1 MKYAAID
8 FETAYWGPGSACSLG
23 ISVSDGNEITEE
35 WYRLIRPYR
44 MNFDPIC
51 MRVNGIYPDDVEKE
65 PAFPAFWKE
74 VAERL
79 EGSIVFAHNARFDM
93 GVLASVLDVYDLP
106 DIHFLYGDTVA
117 VSRMLWKELP
127 NHKLDTVAGSL
138 GYDFNH
144 HQALDDAR
152 ACEMIVRKAVEKT
165 EAATIKEMMVQ
176 LKLPL
181 KKFAVKRTHVP
192 GSMGLTAP
200 VLWHRKAR

>member
-23 ISVSDGNEITEE
+23 ISVSDGEKITDE
-35 WYRLIRPYR
+35 WYRLIKPYS
-44 MNFDPIC
+44 MKFDLDC
-51 MRVNGIYPDDVEKE
+51 VRVNGIYPDDVEKE
-65 PAFPAFWKE
+65 PPFPFYWKE

-117 VSRMLWKELP
+117 MARVLWKELP
-127 NHKLDTVAGSL
+127 NHKLGTVAESL
-138 GYDFNH
+138 GYDFHH

-152 ACEMIVRKAVEKT
+152 ACGLIVQKAIEMT
-165 EAATIKEMMVQ
+165 NAASVEMMMDK
-176 LKLPL
+176 LNLPL
-181 KKFAVKRTHVP
+181 KSFAVKRTHKP
-192 GSMGLTAP
+192 KMMDSLF
-200 VLWHRKAR
+200 